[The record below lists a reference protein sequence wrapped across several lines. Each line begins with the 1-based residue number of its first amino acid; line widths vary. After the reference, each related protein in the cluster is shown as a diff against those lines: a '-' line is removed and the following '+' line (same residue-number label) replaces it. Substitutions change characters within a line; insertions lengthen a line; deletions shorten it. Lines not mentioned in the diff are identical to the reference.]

1 MKIEEVEPYLNS
13 LRQWL
18 LNNDF
23 NKTSPTP
30 CLIETYGLK
39 FNYNKFLEIAI
50 DLNNQYVYI
59 IDDGYINTMYNSDIQ
74 GNLTIEYLEL
84 LLKVILYKNK

>member
-1 MKIEEVEPYLNS
+1 MKIEEIKPYEKN

-18 LNNDF
+18 LDNGFIKNQ
-23 NKTSPTP
+23 N
-30 CLIETYGLK
+30 LILDSYLLN
-39 FNYNKFLEIAI
+39 FNYNNEII
-50 DLNNQYVYI
+50 INIQLHNQYVWI
-59 IDDGYINTMYNSDIQ
+59 KDGENLSTIYNSDFQ